1 MFDNNCDFNIV
12 WVSCK
17 NIHTWVD
24 SPLFWGPHFQY
35 FSKGGGIKHMVPF
48 YFKSVTIIKG
58 WPLYIILILK
68 KLSLLVIRWY
78 RINKNVT
85 YVNKYPKRNIKSLL
99 KKFVILEEYQ
109 QRPKCCI
116 DLKETLCH
124 LPNVNDSISSFQ
136 VLRLSS
142 SITFDIS
149 LIKENPKGR
158 RDDLPETLTGTIF
171 NPSLSHVLCGQ
182 QACVISII
190 ILTIWDN

>member
-1 MFDNNCDFNIV
+1 M
-12 WVSCK
+12 
-17 NIHTWVD
+17 
-24 SPLFWGPHFQY
+24 
-35 FSKGGGIKHMVPF
+35 
-48 YFKSVTIIKG
+48 
-58 WPLYIILILK
+58 
-68 KLSLLVIRWY
+68 
-78 RINKNVT
+78 
-85 YVNKYPKRNIKSLL
+85 NKYPKRNIKSLL

-171 NPSLSHVLCGQ
+171 NPSLS
-182 QACVISII
+182 CVVWPTSVCDFNNYIDYLRQLSHPTPSTNNA
-190 ILTIWDN
+190 LETW